1 MITILSVCKEL
12 PPYSASSLST
22 SFKFS
27 ILALE
32 ISSSFAASRSDP
44 SALRKR
50 SACALLHDTICNVS
64 GLAYQFLSH
73 DLVCASERAYSD
85 FVRLEDMWRNEIS
98 KGYRPGG
105 RPNVNSLIM
114 YSLVRELKPVTVI
127 ETGVASGVSSYFLL
141 KALAENNRGILIS
154 IDLPNLS
161 DPKCYVNKDGRR
173 DFVYT
178 PPDRGV
184 GWLVPQR
191 LKSRWKLVFGNSLDL
206 LPQIEVKPDLFY
218 HDSDHS
224 YAVMMKE
231 YDWAYNNGS
240 KFTLSDDISW
250 SRAWMEFVTKN
261 ALSHVE
267 VSDMGV
273 AAMRKQ
279 TG

>member
-1 MITILSVCKEL
+1 MNTFYENLLTIR
-12 PPYSASSLST
+12 
-22 SFKFS
+22 
-27 ILALE
+27 ALVTTKG
-32 ISSSFAASRSDP
+32 
-44 SALRKR
+44 L
-50 SACALLHDTICNVS
+50 S
-64 GLAYQFLSH
+64 GLKTLPLIGRFRSPRFLYALSEVR
-73 DLVCASERAYSD
+73 DVQEVMFPRLNLIGASERAYSD
-85 FVRLEDMWRNEIS
+85 FTRLEDTWRNEIL

-105 RPNVNSLIM
+105 RPNVNSLIL
-114 YSLVRELKPVTVI
+114 YSLVRELKPDTII
-127 ETGVASGVSSYFLL
+127 ETGVASGVSSYFIL

-161 DPKCYVNKDGRR
+161 DPKGYVNKDGRR

-224 YAVMMKE
+224 YPVMMKE

-240 KFTLSDDISW
+240 KFILSDDISW